1 VSADSMGD
9 SNYWSIV
16 WIIHPLV
23 SNEITELYY
32 IEVFYTFWNV
42 QL

>member
-1 VSADSMGD
+1 MDD
-9 SNYWSIV
+9 SNYWSIE
-16 WIIHPLV
+16 WITHPLMPT
-23 SNEITELYY
+23 EITELYY